1 MAQADAGMLQ
11 DRGDSVERMVTA
23 DGIPLKR
30 SLERAERRRKIAAL
44 LLVAPLLAFLLVVFL
59 FPIGQMMWRSVDNPQ
74 VVNALPR
81 TLEALRGWDGQEVPG
96 EEVFAALAAD
106 FREDME
112 RERRDQAS
120 GPLGIRLNYELS
132 AARGAVARTVRS
144 VPDFEPPYRDAF
156 IDSHRLWGDPELWR
170 VIQRE
175 GRPLTAS
182 YYVAA
187 LDREYDSDGNIVRRP
202 EDRRIYVSLFMR
214 TLALSLGITFLT
226 FALGFPIAYYMSIL
240 PMRYANLLMICV
252 LLPFWTSLLV
262 RTTSWIVLL
271 QQQGVINETLVTL
284 GIISDDGR
292 FSLMYNMYGTII
304 AMTHILL
311 PFMVLPLYSVM
322 RTIPPSYMRAAKSLG
337 ATPSTAFRRVYFPQT
352 LPGIGAGGVLVF
364 IISIGYYITPAL
376 VGGQSGRMISNE
388 IARHMQQ
395 SLNWGLA
402 AALGSI
408 LLVGVLIL
416 YWAYNKMVGADNLKL
431 G

>member
-1 MAQADAGMLQ
+1 
-11 DRGDSVERMVTA
+11 
-23 DGIPLKR
+23 
-30 SLERAERRRKIAAL
+30 